1 MLLQIKPCRILVLF
15 LLVGVAASLTPTQP
29 KAAGVMTPFHRTVSG
44 LYGS

>member
-1 MLLQIKPCRILVLF
+1 MLLQIKPCRIIALF
-15 LLVGVAASLTPTQP
+15 LLVGIAALITPTQP